1 VAAIDLRRKSCLFGN
16 MADRAHYGHLVRVT
30 TPRLGGGS
38 PMVQAYAAG
47 YHKPSEAVEAV
58 RNHLFAVGT
67 DISVEHIRPMVQ
79 PEIDRLGLAEL
90 AVVEY
95 DVPVEQL

>member
-1 VAAIDLRRKSCLFGN
+1 MD
-16 MADRAHYGHLVRVT
+16 DQAHYGHLIRVK
-30 TPRLGGGS
+30 TPRSGGD
-38 PMVQAYAAG
+38 PPLVQAYAAG
-47 YHKPSEAVEAV
+47 YHKSNEAVEAV

-79 PEIDRLGLAEL
+79 LEIDRLHLAEL

-95 DVPVEQL
+95 DIPVEQP